1 MIKTNNN
8 IHYENAEQLLN
19 LCKKENK
26 RIFEIALLMEMQE
39 SGCSKEDLLSYF
51 DTCLKVMEKSSKEA
65 FLNIDNIGN
74 SMIKGVTLKQYKYS
88 QSNNTIT
95 GKFINYA
102 MTLACSSSE
111 VNASLGKICACP
123 TAGSCGILPS
133 VLVSLYEKN
142 QEESNSENKKFSR
155 EDILNAL
162 ITATT
167 IGWIFTRNATV
178 AGAEGGCQ
186 AECGV
191 ASSMGAAAAC
201 YLYGGSDEECLNAAT
216 IAIVNVM
223 GLVCDPVAGLV
234 QIPCIYRN
242 ASGAINALTSADMA
256 LAGQSIPIPFDE
268 IVEAMYEVGKMLPPQ
283 LRETAQGGIANT
295 KTAKQI
301 EYDIFNN

>member
-1 MIKTNNN
+1 MNNYN
-8 IHYENAEQLLN
+8 NTKNNLYYENAEQLMAV
-19 LCKKENK
+19 CKRENK
-26 RIFEIALLMEMQE
+26 RIFEIATLMEMQE
-39 SGCSKEDLLSYF
+39 TGCSKQDLIDYF

-65 FLNIDNIGN
+65 FLNIDNIGE
-74 SMIKGVTLKQYKYS
+74 SMIKGVTLKQYEYS
-88 QSNNTIT
+88 KKSNTIT
-95 GKFINYA
+95 GEFINYA
-102 MTLACSSSE
+102 MALACSSSE
-111 VNASLGKICACP
+111 LNASLGKICACP

-133 VLVSLYEKN
+133 VLVSLYEKEGN
-142 QEESNSENKKFSR
+142 NFSR

-167 IGWIFTRNATV
+167 IGWIFTKNATV

-191 ASSMGAAAAC
+191 ASSMGAAASC
-201 YLYGGSDEECLNAAT
+201 YLYGGTDEECLNSAV

-242 ASGAINALTSADMA
+242 SSGAINALISADMA

-268 IVEAMYEVGKMLPPQ
+268 VVQAMYEVGKMLPPQ

-301 EYDIFNN
+301 ERDIFNN